1 MVNDPNQ
8 DEIFE
13 QLKEMLNSIRYGSIT
28 LIVQDGKLI
37 QIEKNE
43 KVRFK

>member
-1 MVNDPNQ
+1 MVNGQKQ

-13 QLKEMLNSIRYGSIT
+13 QLKEMLNSIRFGSIT

>member
-1 MVNDPNQ
+1 MVNGPNQ